1 MLPKRRKTLFLVR
14 PRLLWQRHLHAGVAG
29 GAFAAT
35 LLFLVLVLLSTSAP
49 SSSPP
54 SLRDSSVV
62 SSGRRS
68 SSSSPPPFVNCD
80 DMTASL
86 GEFGDMMVSMLP
98 KNLAFT
104 VFVPSPESFRR
115 VLKLRRPND
124 SAVDGNVADDDATYA
139 VVSRVLG
146 FSAVPRRL
154 RAADVVPPRRR
165 QQVVAVA
172 PVLESVSGLRISAW
186 RRDVDGA
193 LVVNGVPSECVDI
206 VKERDIIVH
215 VMAGVLMDAEFER
228 IRVNSEG
235 LVEQPLL
242 RSPHLFGN
250 LVGVPTPRCRGAARA
265 TMDED
270 RAVEAAASAWPGPSR
285 RRRLIEFLLHAST
298 RLDLRPVVKYTALS
312 FFADRLLPSLP
323 RKMGFCGARG
333 GRAVTSWLLEPLRD
347 SNLELFALVAV
358 WIASKIHELKPLSV
372 KSLKALGDRII
383 ADQHFTCRD
392 FANAELVFMEVVE
405 YNIGSLNIAF
415 TYLEEL
421 LVQFREISKIGD
433 LLNMDVC
440 MEILDILYETEDSSW
455 LFNSPCQLAA
465 SALVTAYAISVPKQ
479 RWEFPILPWVKFTTS
494 YDEEEIMKVALTILM
509 HLCRWYLEITNG
521 RLLMSIAS
529 RDR

>member
-1 MLPKRRKTLFLVR
+1 MKN
-14 PRLLWQRHLHAGVAG
+14 
-29 GAFAAT
+29 
-35 LLFLVLVLLSTSAP
+35 
-49 SSSPP
+49 
-54 SLRDSSVV
+54 
-62 SSGRRS
+62 SG
-68 SSSSPPPFVNCD
+68 
-80 DMTASL
+80 
-86 GEFGDMMVSMLP
+86 
-98 KNLAFT
+98 
-104 VFVPSPESFRR
+104 
-115 VLKLRRPND
+115 
-124 SAVDGNVADDDATYA
+124 
-139 VVSRVLG
+139 
-146 FSAVPRRL
+146 
-154 RAADVVPPRRR
+154 
-165 QQVVAVA
+165 
-172 PVLESVSGLRISAW
+172 
-186 RRDVDGA
+186 
-193 LVVNGVPSECVDI
+193 
-206 VKERDIIVH
+206 
-215 VMAGVLMDAEFER
+215 
-228 IRVNSEG
+228 G

-242 RSPHLFGN
+242 HSPHLFGN
-250 LVGVPTPRCRGAARA
+250 LAGVPTPRCRTAART

-312 FFADRLLPSLP
+312 FFADRLLPSLR

-479 RWEFPILPWVKFTTS
+479 RWEFPILPWVTFTTS
-494 YDEEEIMKVALTILM
+494 YDEEEIMKVVLTILM
-509 HLCRWYLEITNG
+509 HVLKPDEMKG
-521 RLLMSIAS
+521 KGE
-529 RDR
+529 RDFNI